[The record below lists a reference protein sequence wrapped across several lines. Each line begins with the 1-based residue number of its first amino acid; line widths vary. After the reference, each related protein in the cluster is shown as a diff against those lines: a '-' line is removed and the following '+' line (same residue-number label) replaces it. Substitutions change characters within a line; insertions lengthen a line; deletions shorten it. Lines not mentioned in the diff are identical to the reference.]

1 MKLKTV
7 IPKSDPLALDCEAC
21 GACCC
26 NSEPNRSHAFRDYV
40 EVSADDALWKHQDR
54 LFDLAVLN
62 PAGET
67 HLKLVGREQRCVALA
82 GRVGEKVGCTV
93 YALRPMPCRDLAAGS
108 VECLERRREKK
119 LPIAPGAW
127 KAARARSTRWG
138 E

>member
-1 MKLKTV
+1 MATQ
-7 IPKSDPLALDCEAC
+7 LAAALQKIKGVVDV
-21 GACCC
+21 
-26 NSEPNRSHAFRDYV
+26 RDGI
-40 EVSADDALWKHQDR
+40 
-54 LFDLAVLN
+54 N

-108 VECLERRREKK
+108 VECLERRREKQQ
-119 LPIAPGAW
+119 PIAPGAW